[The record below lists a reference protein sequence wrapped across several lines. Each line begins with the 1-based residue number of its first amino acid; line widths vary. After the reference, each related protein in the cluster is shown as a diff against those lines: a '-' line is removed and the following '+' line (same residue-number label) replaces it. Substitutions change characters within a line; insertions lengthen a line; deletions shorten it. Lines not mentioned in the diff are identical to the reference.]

1 MGNAADWFLA
11 ALPGLILL
19 RGMAARVDV
28 YDTFLDGAKQGLR
41 TGAGIFPALTGML
54 LLLGMMR
61 TSGLTEALAEALSP
75 VLAWMNLPGEIAQLL
90 LLRPLTGSGSMTA
103 LQEIFAACGVDSRAG
118 RIASVLVSSSE
129 TICYTMTVYLAGTG
143 VKRLPWVLPISLAAY
158 LAGAATAGFFM

>member
-54 LLLGMMR
+54 LLLGVMR

-90 LLRPLTGSGSMTA
+90 LLRPLTGSGSMAA
-103 LQEIFAACGVDSRAG
+103 LKEIFAQCGVDSRAG
-118 RIASVLVSSSE
+118 RIGAVLVSSSE
-129 TICYTMTVYLAGTG
+129 TIFYTMTVYLSATG
-143 VKRLPWVLPISLAAY
+143 VRKLPYVAPVSLFSF
-158 LAGAATAGFFM
+158 LIGALVAGFLL